1 MAVKYAKQFTC
12 PKCDWTI
19 NTPAGE
25 ENIMQHFMLHA
36 EKEHPGIKW
45 SEEGLKTH
53 MIDFYYAPKISCP
66 ECDWS
71 MVDPGGSENLI
82 RHLMIHGKEHHPEEN
97 WTPENVSE
105 YIEEVKIENK
115 KK

>member
-1 MAVKYAKQFTC
+1 MVAKYAKQFTC

-19 NTPAGE
+19 DTEAGE

-36 EKEHPGIKW
+36 EKEHPGMKW
-45 SEEGLKTH
+45 SEAGLQSH
-53 MIDFYYAPKISCP
+53 MKDFYYAPKASCP
-66 ECDWS
+66 MCDWS
-71 MVDPGGSENLI
+71 MIDPSGSENLI
-82 RHLMIHGKEHHPEEN
+82 RHLMVHGNEHHPDEG
-97 WTPENVSE
+97 WTPENVSA